1 MQKRRF
7 IFLMQLIVTTLLTV
21 SDSSAQGKTH
31 NDWTIA
37 LGLGVFQGPEYEGS
51 DKTETFA
58 FPKVEV
64 VWNDTVFIDLESL
77 GINYFKIKNWLI
89 LNAVLSQGEERKESL
104 NTSFNGLGDVD
115 ASTTLTLGAEI
126 ELELFSYN
134 AQLTKHSGG
143 TNGFQAVVEVETTL
157 PLGLL
162 TGNIPMANMESM
174 AETEELTLTGP
185 YVTAALKTE
194 WADND
199 YINGFFGVDAM
210 QSSLSGLPPYTA
222 AAGFRSVNL
231 ELGVLHIIYNS
242 WTVQGLAGYNTLI
255 GDTKNSPIVKDDD
268 HIYFAGIITYHF

>member
-1 MQKRRF
+1 MHKRRF
-7 IFLMQLIVTTLLTV
+7 IFLIQLIVSALLIV
-21 SDSSAQGKTH
+21 SDSSAEDKTRD
-31 NDWTIA
+31 DWTIA
-37 LGLGVFQGPEYEGS
+37 LGLGAFQGPEYEGS
-51 DKTETFA
+51 DKAETVA

-64 VWNDTVFIDLESL
+64 VWNDTVFIDLEAL
-77 GINYFKIKNWLI
+77 GINYYKKNTLI
-89 LNAVLSQGEERKESL
+89 LNTILSQGDERKESL
-104 NTSFNGLGDVD
+104 NTSLNGLGDVD

-126 ELELFSYN
+126 ELGLFLYN

-143 TNGFQAVVEVETTL
+143 TDGFQAVVGLETTL
-157 PLGLL
+157 PLGML
-162 TGNIPMANMESM
+162 TGNMPMANMASM

-185 YVTAALKTE
+185 YVTAALTVE

-210 QSSLSGLPPYTA
+210 QSSLSGLPQYTT
-222 AAGFRSVNL
+222 AAGFKSVNL
-231 ELGVLHIIYNS
+231 ELGVLHIIYKS